1 MRRLLQKLTG
11 RAGGYHVHINHSA
24 GLVAG
29 IVRIQLETRD
39 PALSQQPVDFAIEII
54 ANGSLGRA
62 AKQVTPEE
70 AHSSWIAFHSHLLT
84 DGRYTIKWT
93 AGRQRGEAAVEVR
106 NRGELATR
114 VKEQLEADSV
124 SLFLTEPCDSSLY
137 TYSNEALRPWYDRED
152 CHARLDTLLET
163 NKVPAELEHP
173 FRHFL
178 DKGWLEIEN
187 HLDAAL
193 LERLNAAMDHAAA
206 NGESGFVPGSSQR
219 LQRMHLKY
227 QAFWDV
233 TTYPKTQ
240 AVVDSLMQVPSN
252 VCQVI
257 GFVNGTQQAP
267 HQDTIHLTAFP
278 RGYMCGA
285 WLALE
290 DIQPDS
296 GELVVYPGSHRWDPV
311 LMQDFDIAKVQ
322 NAEWSDFARTVEAK
336 WGKMIAESH
345 VEPVIYRPKA
355 GSLLVWHDRLMHGG
369 SRRVSES
376 LTRKSCVTHHFAQGS
391 IVYYD
396 STGLPGKLIGRDE
409 QRTFAH

>member
-29 IVRIQLETRD
+29 IVRIQLQTND
-39 PALSQQPVDFAIEII
+39 PALSQQPIDFAIEII

-93 AGRQRGEAAVEVR
+93 AGGQRGEAAVEVR

-163 NKVPAELEHP
+163 NKVPPELEQP
-173 FRHFL
+173 FRQFL

-227 QAFWDV
+227 HCLLY
-233 TTYPKTQ
+233 T
-240 AVVDSLMQVPSN
+240 SPS
-252 VCQVI
+252 
-257 GFVNGTQQAP
+257 
-267 HQDTIHLTAFP
+267 P
-278 RGYMCGA
+278 RDA
-285 WLALE
+285 
-290 DIQPDS
+290 
-296 GELVVYPGSHRWDPV
+296 H
-311 LMQDFDIAKVQ
+311 
-322 NAEWSDFARTVEAK
+322 
-336 WGKMIAESH
+336 ESRM
-345 VEPVIYRPKA
+345 PSSA
-355 GSLLVWHDRLMHGG
+355 
-369 SRRVSES
+369 
-376 LTRKSCVTHHFAQGS
+376 
-391 IVYYD
+391 
-396 STGLPGKLIGRDE
+396 
-409 QRTFAH
+409 

>member
-1 MRRLLQKLTG
+1 MRRVLQKLTG
-11 RAGGYHVHINHSA
+11 SAGGYHVHINQSA

-29 IVRIQLETRD
+29 IVRVQLQTID
-39 PALSQQPVDFAIEII
+39 PALSQQPVDFTIEVIEH
-54 ANGSLGRA
+54 GSLGQA
-62 AKQVTPEE
+62 SKQVIPEQ
-70 AHSSWIAFHSHLLT
+70 AHTSWIAFHSHLLA

-93 AGRQRGEAAVEVR
+93 AGTQRGEEAVEIR
-106 NRGELATR
+106 NCGELASH
-114 VKEQLEADSV
+114 VADQLEADGV
-124 SLFLTEPCDSSLY
+124 ALFLTEPCDSGLY

-152 CHARLDTLLET
+152 CHARLDTLLEI
-163 NKVPAELEHP
+163 NKVPRELEHP
-173 FRHFL
+173 FRQFL
-178 DKGWLEIEN
+178 DEGWLEIEN

-206 NGESGFVPGSSQR
+206 HGESGFVPGSSQR

-240 AVVDSLMQVPSN
+240 AVVDSLMQVHSS

-296 GELVVYPGSHRWDPV
+296 GEL
-311 LMQDFDIAKVQ
+311 
-322 NAEWSDFARTVEAK
+322 
-336 WGKMIAESH
+336 
-345 VEPVIYRPKA
+345 
-355 GSLLVWHDRLMHGG
+355 
-369 SRRVSES
+369 
-376 LTRKSCVTHHFAQGS
+376 
-391 IVYYD
+391 
-396 STGLPGKLIGRDE
+396 
-409 QRTFAH
+409 